1 MQYLHIFVQN
11 CNTRCSQ
18 RCKCSSTR
26 GIPINLVLLDGQKC
40 ISTLHI
46 YELVWGLGVIGLK
59 WDYFAETPLFDPIF
73 LNIVSYSCLW
83 LTPSVIFFA
92 DLERLDNFLSENVYF
107 SYTSM
112 YTLEITVVQVQN
124 VTRHMKFAD
133 ETQAG
138 PTSRRMAICER
149 ASLESFGVFTFL
161 KLLFPSIFLLVLHI
175 LCLRNILNFRCQITS
190 AFI

>member
-1 MQYLHIFVQN
+1 MNVISSSLQILQLCFIKNKNRVCKEALSFPYDFMQYLHILVQN

-26 GIPINLVLLDGQKC
+26 GIPINLVLLDGQ
-40 ISTLHI
+40 ISLLYI

-59 WDYFAETPLFDPIF
+59 WDYFEETPLFDPIF

-112 YTLEITVVQVQN
+112 YTLKITVV
-124 VTRHMKFAD
+124 
-133 ETQAG
+133 
-138 PTSRRMAICER
+138 
-149 ASLESFGVFTFL
+149 
-161 KLLFPSIFLLVLHI
+161 
-175 LCLRNILNFRCQITS
+175 
-190 AFI
+190 